1 MKDRRIM
8 KKFLKKIFPF
18 IAFILVLEIAVPIIV
33 DPYNVFHWYQIRDNG
48 VEPNSNYIKMEYILA
63 NPDKFDSFLF
73 GSSRTG
79 FIDVEN
85 IPEGKWYNMSYS
97 EGLPA
102 EHLANLQVMIEN
114 GIIPRNVMIG
124 VDNISCFVDPSLHED
139 EFYRIP
145 YPTGS
150 KLSFYSNYLSMRG
163 VLLSLDTILSYEPDD
178 PDYVDRFYRSGSSV
192 GDLSL
197 AGTFE
202 EDVPYWDDYYTDY
215 MQEAVEDLRQIAL
228 LCDEYD
234 INLIV
239 FSNPI
244 YYKTYQQSEYY
255 GYDNFLDWLIGSV
268 GSFYNFS
275 GINDVTTD
283 KDYYYESSHYTEEV
297 GDMII
302 DRIWNGVTDEELE
315 AQGFGMYVDET
326 NRDEFMEAL
335 DSQ

>member
-1 MKDRRIM
+1 M

-18 IAFILVLEIAVPIIV
+18 IAFILVLEIAVPIVV

-79 FIDVEN
+79 FINVEN
-85 IPEGKWYNMSYS
+85 IPDGSWYNMSYS
-97 EGLPA
+97 EGVPE
-102 EHLANLQVMIEN
+102 EHLENLEVMIEN

-124 VDNISCFVDPSLHED
+124 VDNISCFVDPNLHED

-215 MQEAVEDLRQIAL
+215 VQDCLYAL
-228 LCDEYD
+228 MDIQDLCDEYG
-234 INLIV
+234 INLII
-239 FSNPI
+239 FTNPI
-244 YYKTYQQSEYY
+244 YYKTYEESVYY
-255 GYDNFLDWLIGSV
+255 GYENFMERMLEVIDGY
-268 GSFYNFS
+268 YNFS
-275 GINDVTTD
+275 GINDITSD
-283 KDYYYESSHYTEEV
+283 KNNYYESSHYTEEI
-297 GDMII
+297 GEMII
-302 DRIWNGVTDEELE
+302 DYIFNGASDEELE
-315 AQGFGMYVDET
+315 SQGLGVYVT
-326 NRDEFMEAL
+326 YYNLDEFLEAL
-335 DSQ
+335 DSG